1 PMLVVPGLDADDPHD
16 PPDALLVPTR
26 ARAQQVKDAVDA
38 LRARGRDD
46 LL

>member
-1 PMLVVPGLDADDPHD
+1 VAVVAAPGIVVVETKDAVLVVGRGASES
-16 PPDALLVPTR
+16 VR
-26 ARAQQVKDAVDA
+26 AVVDA